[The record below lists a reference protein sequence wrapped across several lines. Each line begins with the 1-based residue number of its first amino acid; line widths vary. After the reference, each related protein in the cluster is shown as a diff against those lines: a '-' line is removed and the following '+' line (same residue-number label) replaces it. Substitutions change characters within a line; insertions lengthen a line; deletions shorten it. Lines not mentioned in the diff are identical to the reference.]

1 MGSFVDTNLLVY
13 AEDRDA
19 GEKHT
24 LAVELLRALWERG
37 DGVVS
42 IQVLQEFFITVTR
55 KVRRPLKPDVAARIV
70 GQYLTWRTVE
80 NDGALLLAAI
90 ERMSVHRLS
99 FWDALVVEA
108 AVRAGCDLLFSED
121 LSHGQRFGKLRVV
134 NPFRA

>member
-1 MGSFVDTNLLVY
+1 M
-13 AEDRDA
+13 
-19 GEKHT
+19 
-24 LAVELLRALWERG
+24 
-37 DGVVS
+37 
-42 IQVLQEFFITVTR
+42 
-55 KVRRPLKPDVAARIV
+55 
-70 GQYLTWRTVE
+70 E

>member
-1 MGSFVDTNLLVY
+1 VGSFVDTNLLVY

>member
-1 MGSFVDTNLLVY
+1 VDTNLLVY